1 MNDKLLVIIAAGL
14 DNPNR
19 STRGIHLA
27 TVAQKRGKD
36 VKVFLLD
43 DAVFIAKK
51 GLAEN
56 LYAATGDS
64 AADLLLHLQEFK
76 VPILVCTPCAQ
87 ARKIKEEELVESA
100 RFATAVELVDMTSDH
115 AVISL

>member
-1 MNDKLLVIIAAGL
+1 MGNKLLIVIAAGL

-27 TVAQKRGKD
+27 TVAQKKGKD

-43 DAVFIAKK
+43 DAVFVAKE
-51 GLAEN
+51 GLADN

-64 AADLLLHLQEFK
+64 AADLLLHLQEFE
-76 VPILVCTPCAQ
+76 VPILACTPCAQ
-87 ARKIKEEELVESA
+87 ARKIGQKDLIEGA
-100 RFATAVELVDMTSDH
+100 RLATAAELIDLTEDH
-115 AVISL
+115 CVISL

>member
-1 MNDKLLVIIAAGL
+1 MTDKVLVVIAAGL

-27 TVAQKRGKD
+27 TVAQKKGKD

-51 GLAEN
+51 GLADN

-64 AADLLLHLQEFK
+64 AADLLLHLQEFE
-76 VPILVCTPCAQ
+76 VPILACTPCAQ
-87 ARKIKEEELVESA
+87 ARKIGEEDLIEGSRL
-100 RFATAVELVDMTSDH
+100 ATAAELIDYTTDH

>member
-1 MNDKLLVIIAAGL
+1 MTDKLLIVLSAGL

-27 TVAQKRGKD
+27 TIGQKKGKD

-43 DAVFIAKK
+43 DAVFLAKK
-51 GLAEN
+51 GLADN

-64 AADLLLHLQEFK
+64 AADLILHLQEFE
-76 VPILVCTPCAQ
+76 VPILACTPCAQ
-87 ARKIKEEELVESA
+87 ARKITEDELIDGA
-100 RFATAVELVDMTSDH
+100 RLGTAAELIDMTTDH

>member
-1 MNDKLLVIIAAGL
+1 MTDKVVIVIAAGL

-27 TVAQKRGKD
+27 TVAQKKGKD

-43 DAVFIAKK
+43 DAVFVAKE

-64 AADLLLHLQEFK
+64 AADLLLHLQEFE
-76 VPILVCTPCAQ
+76 VPILACTPCAQ
-87 ARKIKEEELVESA
+87 ARKITQDDLIEGA
-100 RFATAVELVDMTSDH
+100 RLATAAELIDLTTDH